1 MTKQSKAQ
9 GATTPDPVIVNQ
21 KAMEEHLQELH
32 EKQIINLVR
41 DTVDSLNILADRLEA
56 YIDAREGTEEE

>member
-1 MTKQSKAQ
+1 MTKHKAQ
-9 GATTPDPVIVNQ
+9 EATTPDSKIVDQ
-21 KAMEEHLQELH
+21 KAMEEHLQHLH

-56 YIDAREGTEEE
+56 YIDAREGTKEE